1 MTEQPDL
8 PAFYFPVRVRFH
20 ETDLQGH
27 LNFIWH
33 PAYFSMAI
41 AEYLKHIE
49 FSYADMTAQGVDMV
63 FVHADCSFH
72 GPCYYED
79 LLHVHCRI
87 DHVGNTSLRF
97 SLTTVVQNGE
107 RRAASGEMTVVFLDH
122 QTREKTSV
130 PEPIRGAFQRQ
141 ENQAGFQASSET

>member
-1 MTEQPDL
+1 MDEKL
-8 PAFYFPVRVRFH
+8 PAFFHPIRVRFY

-33 PAYFSMAI
+33 QAYFSMAI
-41 AEYLKHIE
+41 AEYLKHVD
-49 FSYADMTAQGVDMV
+49 FSYQQMNSAGVDMV
-63 FVHADCSFH
+63 FVNASCSFH

-87 DHVGNTSLRF
+87 HRIGNTSCTFQL
-97 SLTTVVQNGE
+97 STVIAEDG

-122 QTREKTSV
+122 QSRQKIRV
-130 PEPIRGAFQRQ
+130 PEEIRRNA
-141 ENQAGFQASSET
+141 